1 VLQNPVAQKIW
12 GVFFARFLKAKVDF
26 GGQRLHVINIDVT
39 SKLLIS
45 TVSTVVCDLRVEE

>member
-1 VLQNPVAQKIW
+1 VLQNPVAQKNV

>member
-1 VLQNPVAQKIW
+1 VIQNPVAQKIW

-45 TVSTVVCDLRVEE
+45 TVSTIVCDLRVEE

>member
-1 VLQNPVAQKIW
+1 MLQNPVAQKNV
-12 GVFFARFLKAKVDF
+12 GVFFARFLEAKVDF

>member
-1 VLQNPVAQKIW
+1 MLQNPVAQKNV
-12 GVFFARFLKAKVDF
+12 GVFFTRFLKAKVNF

-39 SKLLIS
+39 SKLFIS

>member
-1 VLQNPVAQKIW
+1 VLQNPVAQKNV

-39 SKLLIS
+39 SKLFIS
-45 TVSTVVCDLRVEE
+45 TVSTVVFDLRVEE